1 MKAIWK
7 GSINFGLVNI
17 PVKLYTAIENSSL
30 DFDMLDNSDLAP
42 IKFKRVNE
50 HSGVE
55 VPFNQ
60 IVKGYLLDEK
70 YIVLT
75 DKDFDAAAPEK
86 SKVIALE
93 QFVNLSE
100 IETIYFSNS
109 YYLEPENSGTKAYN
123 LLLKSLQQSKK
134 AGIGRFVL
142 RTAESVVVIQPYQNV
157 LIASKIHFPE
167 EIRKT
172 TELKVPDSKVSEK
185 EISMALTL
193 IDQFSEPFDGTK
205 FKNEYT
211 EALLK
216 IINQK
221 SKGKKVTVSPLKV
234 SHKSS
239 DDLLEQLKAS
249 LETKGKKRAS

>member
-17 PVKLYTAIENSSL
+17 PVKLYTAIESSAL
-30 DFDMLDNSDLAP
+30 DFDMLDQTDLAP

-50 HSGVE
+50 HTSKE

-60 IVKGYLLDEK
+60 IVKGFLLEEK
-70 YIVLT
+70 YVVLT

-86 SKVIALE
+86 SKVIELE

-100 IETIYFSNS
+100 IATIYFSNS
-109 YYLEPENSGTKAYN
+109 YYLEPEKSGAKAYN

-142 RTAESVVVIQPYQNV
+142 RTAESVVVIQPYENV

-172 TELKVPDSKVSEK
+172 VELKIPEASVSPK
-185 EISMALTL
+185 EITMALSL
-193 IDQFSEPFDGTK
+193 IDQFSEPFDGSK
-205 FKNEYT
+205 FKNEYS
-211 EALLK
+211 EALMK
-216 IINQK
+216 IIQLK
-221 SKGKKVTVSPLKV
+221 SKGKKVSASPLKV
-234 SHKSS
+234 THKSS

-249 LETKGKKRAS
+249 LASKGKKQA